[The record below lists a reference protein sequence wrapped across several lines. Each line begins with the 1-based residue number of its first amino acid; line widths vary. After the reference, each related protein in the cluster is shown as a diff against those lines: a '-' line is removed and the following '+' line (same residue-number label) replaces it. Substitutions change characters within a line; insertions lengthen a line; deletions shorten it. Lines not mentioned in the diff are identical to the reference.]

1 MSVWAKETPQQ
12 RGGRKWTWACG
23 LWPISV
29 GPEGG
34 PGSQGRGPL
43 LQLRGLGRLGPHLT
57 PHISNS
63 KHTHSAPR
71 LPRTP
76 HSQQIMARPFFF
88 RFLRFPLYC
97 ARPLCSHSS
106 LLASPCLGHAPSHP
120 PPSSHPPHPT
130 CGLPTPTSV
139 LETLSSCSLSPGFP
153 LRHVLTCLSS
163 LRLSIAGYPLSIRP
177 IPSSRK

>member
-1 MSVWAKETPQQ
+1 MWGHMNVWAKETPQQ

-97 ARPLCSHSS
+97 DRPLCSRSS

-120 PPSSHPPHPT
+120 PPGHT
-130 CGLPTPTSV
+130 PTPTLPAVWPRPLLCWKFSARAPC
-139 LETLSSCSLSPGFP
+139 LQGFLSA
-153 LRHVLTCLSS
+153 TC
-163 LRLSIAGYPLSIRP
+163 
-177 IPSSRK
+177 